1 MTARRK
7 PTSAGPPGAPLF
19 TLEQVA
25 AFFGIRKRTIQAWRA
40 SGHLRVLRL
49 TGGTVRVEQ
58 AEIDRLLREAR
69 K

>member
-1 MTARRK
+1 MHEPRRPK
-7 PTSAGPPGAPLF
+7 RESPTLYKL
-19 TLEQVA
+19 TEVA
-25 AFFGIRKRTIQAWRA
+25 AMFDVKKRTIQAWRA